1 MEYKD
6 YYQILG
12 VDRNTSEGDIRSA
25 YRKLARKFHPD
36 VNPGNPDAETR
47 FKELNEAYQVL
58 SDAEKRKKYDQFGKD
73 WERYQQTTRTTRG
86 RQEPDFA
93 RWYTGS
99 SGGFTTENVADDGGA
114 FSDFFR
120 TLFGNAGGR
129 RTATTSEARVRMER
143 GMDMEQGVEIT
154 LEEAFHGTTRVLQM
168 QNEVPCPE
176 CGGVG
181 IRQSQLCDTCRGR
194 GTSLDDRRLEVKIPA
209 GVSDGSRVRISAKG
223 GPGTGGAAAGD
234 LYLRVQIKPHRQF
247 RLEGASVR
255 VDIPVDL
262 YTCILGG
269 EVAVP
274 TPSGRTLALTIPPG
288 TQNQKAFRLRGQ
300 GMPSLQSPSRRGDL
314 YATVVVQLPV
324 QISEQQRALFEQ
336 LRDLESPGTTAGAA

>member
-1 MEYKD
+1 
-6 YYQILG
+6 
-12 VDRNTSEGDIRSA
+12 
-25 YRKLARKFHPD
+25 
-36 VNPGNPDAETR
+36 
-47 FKELNEAYQVL
+47 VL

-73 WERYQQTTRTTRG
+73 WERYQQTARTTRG

-99 SGGFTTENVADDGGA
+99 SGGFTTETVADDGGA

-143 GMDMEQGVEIT
+143 GMDLEQEVEIT

-194 GTSLDDRRLEVKIPA
+194 GTTSDDRRLEVKIPA
-209 GVSDGSRVRISAKG
+209 GVSEGSRVRMSAKG
-223 GPGTGGAAAGD
+223 GPGTG
-234 LYLRVQIKPHRQF
+234 
-247 RLEGASVR
+247 GASVR

-262 YTCILGG
+262 YTCVLGG

-274 TPSGRTLALTIPPG
+274 TPSGRTLALTIPPA

-314 YATVVVQLPV
+314 YATVVVQLPA

>member
-6 YYQILG
+6 YYQVLG
-12 VDRNTSEGDIRSA
+12 VDRSTPEGDIRSA
-25 YRKLARKFHPD
+25 YRKLARQFHPD
-36 VNPGNPDAETR
+36 VNPGNPEAETR
-47 FKELNEAYQVL
+47 FKEINEAYQVL
-58 SDAEKRKKYDQFGKD
+58 SDAEKRKKYDQFGRD

-86 RQEPDFA
+86 RQDPDFA

-99 SGGFTTENVADDGGA
+99 SGGFTTEYTADDSGT

-129 RTATTSEARVRMER
+129 RTTTPTETRVRMER
-143 GMDMEQGVEIT
+143 GIDLEQEVEIS
-154 LEEAFHGTTRVLQM
+154 LEEAFHGTSRVLQM
-168 QNEVPCPE
+168 QNDVTCPE

-181 IRQSQLCDTCRGR
+181 IRQSQLCNTCRGR
-194 GTSLDDRRLEVKIPA
+194 GTISDDRRLEVKIPQ
-209 GVSDGSRVRISAKG
+209 GVSEGSRVRITGKG

-234 LYLRVQIKPHRQF
+234 LYLRVRFKPNRQF

-255 VDIPVDL
+255 VEIPVDL
-262 YTCILGG
+262 YTCLLGG
-269 EVAVP
+269 EVEVP

-288 TQNQKAFRLRGQ
+288 TQNQKSFRLRAQ

-314 YATVVVQLPV
+314 YATVVVQLPAAV
-324 QISEQQRALFEQ
+324 SDQQRALIER
-336 LRDLESPGTTAGAA
+336 LRDLDSPGTTAGAA